1 MLLEMAMTTLNGTRR
16 RNKMTL
22 SELCQFLENNIEKPG
37 PDDDP
42 EVRAAKLAKPLSAL
56 EEIPIPSEVPGHI
69 GVAFVIED
77 PSMPLVKILQKAKS
91 VIEVGNIPVLL
102 TLCNAIMDDCCNDCD
117 CSEDLIEVKTPVEFL
132 SPMKFKEPITGMK
145 VFSEE
150 PPLLFA
156 EVADL
161 QKDFTERL
169 AEKTEDD

>member
-1 MLLEMAMTTLNGTRR
+1 
-16 RNKMTL
+16 MTL
-22 SELCQFLENNIEKPG
+22 SELCQFLEKNIDPIL
-37 PDDDP
+37 PDDKP
-42 EVRAAKLAKPLSAL
+42 EEVDMKMKKTLQDLGDLPLPN
-56 EEIPIPSEVPGHI
+56 EIPGNVGI
-69 GVAFVIED
+69 AFVIED
-77 PSMPLVKILQKAKS
+77 ISITLRNLLVKVKS
-91 VIEVGNIPVLL
+91 VIETGDVPVLL
-102 TLCNAIMDDCCNDCD
+102 PICNATMDDCCDGGELCD

-132 SPMKFKEPITGMK
+132 SPMKCKEPITGMK